1 MMKQKILFFC
11 SLERILISAGV
22 VVSSLQEK
30 QSGQAA
36 NGMPLSTSSEFH
48 ADQLNKRKRS

>member
-1 MMKQKILFFC
+1 MMEQKILFFC